1 MEGDLI
7 EETVM
12 LRSDLGVVL
21 SGLPLFAGLEPLIV
35 QQIAEAAEWLSL
47 PGGATL
53 FAAGEAS
60 DALYVVLSGCLG
72 VFSPDNRDRRK
83 YMGRVPAG
91 DLVGE
96 MGLISGRVRS
106 AHVAALRDTELAR
119 ISSES
124 FNRVFGQ
131 HPQAMLRIARL
142 TVDRLEFSQSRR
154 GPRHGARTFTLL
166 PQSVEVDVGGFASDF
181 VKH

>member
-1 MEGDLI
+1 MEGDLP

-21 SGLPLFAGLEPLIV
+21 SALPLFAGLEPVILK
-35 QQIAEAAEWLSL
+35 QIAEAAEWLSL

-53 FAAGEAS
+53 FAAGETS

-72 VFSPDNRDRRK
+72 AFSPDNRDRRRF
-83 YMGRVPAG
+83 MGRVPAG
-91 DLVGE
+91 DIVGE
-96 MGLISGRVRS
+96 MGLISGRTRS
-106 AHVAALRDTELAR
+106 ANVAALRDTELAR

-124 FNRVFGQ
+124 FDSVFGQ

-142 TVDRLEFSQSRR
+142 TVDRLESSQTRNR
-154 GPRHGARTFTLL
+154 GPRH
-166 PQSVEVDVGGFASDF
+166 
-181 VKH
+181 